1 MSDERSG
8 AAPPEDGHEV
18 DDDER
23 GQEDGLEPESERAAS
38 AARAAV
44 QRARAAAAARGLRPG
59 SRGRHRGS
67 ARSGPASGA
76 AGGGDRD
83 DRDPQALGAG
93 LERLMAE
100 RGWQVDV
107 AVGGVMGRW
116 PRIVGPEV
124 AAHCSPVTFGDHVL
138 VVRADSTAWAT
149 QVRLLVPTLLR
160 RLAEELG
167 EGVVQQVHVHG
178 PAAPSWRRGRRSVRG
193 PGPRDTYG

>member
-1 MSDERSG
+1 
-8 AAPPEDGHEV
+8 V
-18 DDDER
+18 
-23 GQEDGLEPESERAAS
+23 
-38 AARAAV
+38 
-44 QRARAAAAARGLRPG
+44 
-59 SRGRHRGS
+59 
-67 ARSGPASGA
+67 
-76 AGGGDRD
+76 
-83 DRDPQALGAG
+83 LGAG

-167 EGVVQQVHVHG
+167 EGVVRQVHVQG

>member
-1 MSDERSG
+1 VSGDE
-8 AAPPEDGHEV
+8 PDVPDDGTEEEGV
-18 DDDER
+18 
-23 GQEDGLEPESERAAS
+23 EPEAERAAT
-38 AARAAV
+38 AARMAL

-59 SRGRHRGS
+59 DRGRRWGMGVRGG
-67 ARSGPASGA
+67 SGRTSVD
-76 AGGGDRD
+76 AGRGEGD
-83 DRDPQALGAG
+83 DRDPKALGSG
-93 LERLMAE
+93 LERLVVE

-116 PRIVGPEV
+116 PRVVGRDV
-124 AAHCSPVTFGDHVL
+124 AAHCSPVTFADGVL

-160 RLAEELG
+160 RLGEELG
-167 EGVVQQVHVHG
+167 EGVVEQVQVQG

>member
-1 MSDERSG
+1 VSGDEAGGWPADGTDHERE
-8 AAPPEDGHEV
+8 AAEAVEDV
-18 DDDER
+18 
-23 GQEDGLEPESERAAS
+23 EPESDRAAT
-38 AARAAV
+38 AARAAL

-59 SRGRHRGS
+59 SWGRRS
-67 ARSGPASGA
+67 ARLGAPDGRA
-76 AGGGDRD
+76 AGTGDTD
-83 DRDPQALGAG
+83 DRDPKALGSG
-93 LERLMAE
+93 LERLMVE

-124 AAHCSPVTFGDHVL
+124 AAHCSPVTFGDGAL

-167 EGVVQQVHVHG
+167 EGVVEQVRVQG

>member
-1 MSDERSG
+1 VSDEP
-8 AAPPEDGHEV
+8 ANPPPEDSHEV
-18 DDDER
+18 DNDER
-23 GQEDGLEPESERAAS
+23 GQDDGLEPESERAAS

-59 SRGRHRGS
+59 SRGRHRGP
-67 ARSGPASGA
+67 ARSGSASGA
-76 AGGGDRD
+76 AGADDRD

-124 AAHCSPVTFGDHVL
+124 AAHCAPVTFGDHVL

-167 EGVVQQVHVHG
+167 EDVVQQVQVHG

>member
-1 MSDERSG
+1 VSG
-8 AAPPEDGHEV
+8 EGPDDGVEQEPE
-18 DDDER
+18 
-23 GQEDGLEPESERAAS
+23 QESERAAD

-59 SRGRHRGS
+59 SRGRRG
-67 ARSGPASGA
+67 AGRQAPASP
-76 AGGGDRD
+76 GGGPDRD

-167 EGVVQQVHVHG
+167 EDVVQQVRVHG

>member
-1 MSDERSG
+1 MSAERDG
-8 AAPPEDGHEV
+8 DPAPQVGLGEHGQGYGPEDGV
-18 DDDER
+18 
-23 GQEDGLEPESERAAS
+23 EPEAERAAS

-59 SRGRHRGS
+59 SRGRHRAAG
-67 ARSGPASGA
+67 SGPAPAGA
-76 AGGGDRD
+76 SSGDRD
-83 DRDPQALGAG
+83 DRDPQALGTG

-167 EGVVQQVHVHG
+167 DDVVQQVQVHG

>member
-1 MSDERSG
+1 MSG
-8 AAPPEDGHEV
+8 
-18 DDDER
+18 DDPGDDTATEA
-23 GQEDGLEPESERAAS
+23 ERAAA

-44 QRARAAAAARGLRPG
+44 QRAKAAAAARGLRPG
-59 SRGRHRGS
+59 SRGRATTA
-67 ARSGPASGA
+67 ARS
-76 AGGGDRD
+76 AGSRARTDAD
-83 DRDPQALGAG
+83 DRDPQALGSG
-93 LERLMAE
+93 LERLVAE

-116 PRIVGPEV
+116 PRVVGPEV
-124 AAHCSPVTFGDHVL
+124 AAHCAPVTFAEGVL

-167 EGVVQQVHVHG
+167 DGVVEQVQVRG
-178 PAAPSWRRGRRSVRG
+178 PVAPSWRKGSRTVRG